1 MTIRRRLFIATVT
14 LGGGI
19 CCFQPI
25 MRNRME
31 SRISELFGGRVE
43 IGSSKVS
50 LIDATIALGD
60 ITIHSANSRQ
70 GSNESSLSSFTIKDA
85 ALKFNW
91 NSLLYRNL
99 KVENFVAS
107 HVHWKLANPSREVIP
122 KADESNLPKNTSQF
136 DENEAFDFSIDSIV
150 QPIKLRIV
158 EEAAKQNR
166 VHQTVSSR
174 IKSVSERLTE
184 ALPSD
189 GSLNVLRQRYVVED
203 ANKELAIIKQSIAE
217 ARIARYESDKVM
229 NSMRQSAQKKL
240 VKSLEDLPDLGSL
253 KANQSAL
260 QIAKS
265 AVAKEWNR
273 NRPIVQAAMQSLTAL
288 QQIPTTPQ
296 NSDEGENRSGLRNSS
311 SELLS
316 QLPVGF
322 TRIVAGKVNG
332 TIYLPNVS
340 LQPAEVTS
348 GFELQFKNLSSRD
361 FSDREKAA
369 ITISMKHS
377 TVQHESPWLIC
388 TAQQVGLPQSDT
400 TQIQVVLERTQSGQP
415 KTVTTIQHANQGWA
429 ASFSLPFQN
438 CFESSSDA
446 APSIEKVSLSEKTN
460 IVGKMIGTTPAN
472 GSEPNELLI
481 DIDEASLAA
490 VEAILSPKLRQ
501 DFEKK
506 RSQASIRS
514 TELLTSEMLEISKR
528 WDQLGDEHSRTH
540 VSWEASLTELSGQ
553 LESLETAFKR
563 TSRGSIGIAR

>member
-50 LIDATIALGD
+50 LIDATIALSD
-60 ITIHSANSRQ
+60 ITIHSANSHM
-70 GSNESSLSSFTIKDA
+70 GSNDRSLSSFNIKDA

-99 KVENFVAS
+99 KVEKFLAS
-107 HVHWKLANPSREVIP
+107 QVHWRLVDPSREVIP
-122 KADESNLPKNTSQF
+122 TADESNLAKTTSQF
-136 DENEAFDFSIDSIV
+136 DESEALDFRIDSIV
-150 QPIKLRIV
+150 QPIKQRIV

-166 VHQTVSSR
+166 VHQTISSR
-174 IKSVSERLTE
+174 IKSVSDRLTE
-184 ALPSD
+184 AMPSD

-203 ANKELAIIKQSIAE
+203 ANKELAIVKQSIAE

-229 NSMRQSAQKKL
+229 NSMRQSAQENL
-240 VKSLEDLPDLGSL
+240 VKSLEDLPDLGSV
-253 KANQSAL
+253 KASQSAL
-260 QIAKS
+260 QLAKN

-273 NRPIVQAAMQSLTAL
+273 NRPIVQAVMQSLTAL
-288 QQIPTTPQ
+288 QIPTTPQ
-296 NSDEGENRSGLRNSS
+296 NSDEPEIRAGSRNSR

-316 QLPVGF
+316 QLPVGL
-322 TRIVAGKVNG
+322 TRLVAGKVNG
-332 TIYLPNVS
+332 TIHLPDVS
-340 LQPAEVTS
+340 CNPTEVTS
-348 GFELQFKNLSSRD
+348 GFELQFKNLSSRVS
-361 FSDREKAA
+361 SDREKAA
-369 ITISMKHS
+369 ITISIKHS
-377 TVQHESPWLIC
+377 SIQHEVPWLIC
-388 TAQQVGLPQSDT
+388 TAQQVSLPQSDT
-400 TQIQVVLERTQSGQP
+400 TQIQVVLERAQRGQP

-429 ASFSLPFQN
+429 ASFSLPIQN
-438 CFESSSDA
+438 CFEFSKIASSSNEKVF
-446 APSIEKVSLSEKTN
+446 SIEKTM

-481 DIDEASLAA
+481 DIEESSLAA
-490 VEAILSPKLRQ
+490 VEAILSPKFRQ
-501 DFEKK
+501 DFEKQ

-514 TELLTSEMLEISKR
+514 TEHLTSEMLEISKR
-528 WDQLGDEHSRTH
+528 WDQLGDEHSRAH
-540 VSWEASLTELSGQ
+540 VSWETSLTELSGQ

-563 TSRGSIGIAR
+563 TSRGSIGMAR

>member
-50 LIDATIALGD
+50 LIDATIALSD
-60 ITIHSANSRQ
+60 ITIHSANSHM
-70 GSNESSLSSFTIKDA
+70 GSNDRSLSSFNIKDA

-99 KVENFVAS
+99 KVEKFLAS
-107 HVHWKLANPSREVIP
+107 QVHWRLVDPSREVIP
-122 KADESNLPKNTSQF
+122 TADESNLAKTTSQF
-136 DENEAFDFSIDSIV
+136 DENEALVFRIDSIV
-150 QPIKLRIV
+150 QPIKQRIV

-166 VHQTVSSR
+166 VHQTISSR
-174 IKSVSERLTE
+174 IKSVSDRLTE
-184 ALPSD
+184 AMPSD

-203 ANKELAIIKQSIAE
+203 ANKELAIVKQSIAE

-229 NSMRQSAQKKL
+229 NSMRQSAQENL
-240 VKSLEDLPDLGSL
+240 VKSLEDLPDLGSV
-253 KANQSAL
+253 KASQSAL
-260 QIAKS
+260 QLAKN

-273 NRPIVQAAMQSLTAL
+273 NRPIVQAVMQSLTAL
-288 QQIPTTPQ
+288 QIPTTPQ
-296 NSDEGENRSGLRNSS
+296 NSDEPEIRAGSRNSR

-316 QLPVGF
+316 QLPVGL
-322 TRIVAGKVNG
+322 TRLVAGKVNG
-332 TIYLPNVS
+332 TIHLPDVS
-340 LQPAEVTS
+340 CNPTEVTS
-348 GFELQFKNLSSRD
+348 GFELQFKNLSSRVS
-361 FSDREKAA
+361 SDREKAA
-369 ITISMKHS
+369 ITISIKHS
-377 TVQHESPWLIC
+377 SIQHEVPWLIC
-388 TAQQVGLPQSDT
+388 TAQQVSLPQSDT
-400 TQIQVVLERTQSGQP
+400 TQIQVVLERAQRGQP

-429 ASFSLPFQN
+429 ASFSLPIQN
-438 CFESSSDA
+438 CFEFSKIASSSNEKVF
-446 APSIEKVSLSEKTN
+446 SIEKTM

-481 DIDEASLAA
+481 DIEESSLAA
-490 VEAILSPKLRQ
+490 VEAILSPKFRQ
-501 DFEKK
+501 DFEKQ

-514 TELLTSEMLEISKR
+514 TEHLTSEMLEISKR
-528 WDQLGDEHSRTH
+528 WDQLGDEHSRAH
-540 VSWEASLTELSGQ
+540 VSWETSLTELSGQ

-563 TSRGSIGIAR
+563 TSRGSIGMAR

>member
-50 LIDATIALGD
+50 LIDATIALSD
-60 ITIHSANSRQ
+60 ITIHSTNSRK
-70 GSNESSLSSFTIKDA
+70 GSNDRSLSSFNIKDA

-99 KVENFVAS
+99 KVENFLAS
-107 HVHWKLANPSREVIP
+107 QVQWRLVDPSREVIP
-122 KADESNLPKNTSQF
+122 TADESNLPKTTSHF
-136 DENEAFDFSIDSIV
+136 DENEALVFCIDSIV
-150 QPIKLRIV
+150 QPIKQRII

-166 VHQTVSSR
+166 VHQTISSR

-184 ALPSD
+184 AMPSD

-203 ANKELAIIKQSIAE
+203 ANKEFAIVKQSIAE

-240 VKSLEDLPDLGSL
+240 VKSLEGLPDLGSV
-253 KANQSAL
+253 KASQSAL
-260 QIAKS
+260 QLAKN

-288 QQIPTTPQ
+288 QLPTTPQ
-296 NSDEGENRSGLRNSS
+296 NNDAEENRAAPRISH
-311 SELLS
+311 SELFS

-332 TIYLPNVS
+332 TIHLPDVS
-340 LQPAEVTS
+340 CNPTEVTS

-377 TVQHESPWLIC
+377 TIQHEVPWLIC
-388 TAQQVGLPQSDT
+388 TAQQVSLPQSDT

-429 ASFSLPFQN
+429 ASFSLPIQD
-438 CFESSSDA
+438 CFES
-446 APSIEKVSLSEKTN
+446 PSIASSSNEKVSSIGKST

-472 GSEPNELLI
+472 GSESNELLI
-481 DIDEASLAA
+481 DIDESSLAA
-490 VEAILSPKLRQ
+490 VEAILSPKFRQ
-501 DFEKK
+501 DFERK

-528 WDQLGDEHSRTH
+528 WDQLGDEHSRAH
-540 VSWEASLTELSGQ
+540 VSWEASLTELSDQ

-563 TSRGSIGIAR
+563 TSRGSIGMAR

>member
-50 LIDATIALGD
+50 LIDATIALSD
-60 ITIHSANSRQ
+60 ITIHSANSHM
-70 GSNESSLSSFTIKDA
+70 GSNDRSLSSFNIKDA

-99 KVENFVAS
+99 KVEKFLAS
-107 HVHWKLANPSREVIP
+107 QVHWRLVDPSREVIP
-122 KADESNLPKNTSQF
+122 TADESNLAKTTSQF
-136 DENEAFDFSIDSIV
+136 DENEALVFRIDSIV
-150 QPIKLRIV
+150 QPIKQRIV

-166 VHQTVSSR
+166 VHQTISSR
-174 IKSVSERLTE
+174 IKSVSDRLTE
-184 ALPSD
+184 AMPSD

-203 ANKELAIIKQSIAE
+203 ANKELAIVKQSIAE

-229 NSMRQSAQKKL
+229 NSMRQSAQENL
-240 VKSLEDLPDLGSL
+240 VKSLEDLPDLGSV
-253 KANQSAL
+253 KASQSAL
-260 QIAKS
+260 QLAKN

-273 NRPIVQAAMQSLTAL
+273 NRPIVQAVMQSLTAL
-288 QQIPTTPQ
+288 QIPTTPQ
-296 NSDEGENRSGLRNSS
+296 NSDEPEIRAGSRNSR

-316 QLPVGF
+316 QLPVGL
-322 TRIVAGKVNG
+322 TRLVAGKVNG
-332 TIYLPNVS
+332 TIHLPDVS
-340 LQPAEVTS
+340 CNPTEVTS
-348 GFELQFKNLSSRD
+348 GFELQFKNLSSRVS
-361 FSDREKAA
+361 SDREKAA
-369 ITISMKHS
+369 ITISIKHS
-377 TVQHESPWLIC
+377 SIQHEVPWLIC
-388 TAQQVGLPQSDT
+388 TAQQVSLPQSDT
-400 TQIQVVLERTQSGQP
+400 TQIQVVLERAQRGQP

-429 ASFSLPFQN
+429 ASFSLPIQN
-438 CFESSSDA
+438 CFEFSTIASSSNEKVF
-446 APSIEKVSLSEKTN
+446 SIEKTM

-481 DIDEASLAA
+481 DIEESSLAA
-490 VEAILSPKLRQ
+490 VEAILSPKFRQ
-501 DFEKK
+501 DFEKQ

-514 TELLTSEMLEISKR
+514 TEHLTSEMLEISKR
-528 WDQLGDEHSRTH
+528 WDQLGDEHSRAH
-540 VSWEASLTELSGQ
+540 VSWETSLTELSGQ

-563 TSRGSIGIAR
+563 TSRGSIGMAR

>member
-50 LIDATIALGD
+50 LIDATIALRD
-60 ITIHSANSRQ
+60 ITIHSANPRQ
-70 GSNESSLSSFTIKDA
+70 GSSERLTSSFKIKDA
-85 ALKFNW
+85 AFKFNW

-99 KVENFVAS
+99 KVENFIAS
-107 HVHWKLANPSREVIP
+107 QVHWRLVDPSREVIP
-122 KADESNLPKNTSQF
+122 TAAESNIPKTTTQF
-136 DENEAFDFSIDSIV
+136 DENEALDFSIDSIV
-150 QPIKLRIV
+150 QPIKQRIV

-184 ALPSD
+184 AMPSD

-217 ARIARYESDKVM
+217 AHIARYESDKVM

-240 VKSLEDLPDLGSL
+240 VKSLEDLPDLGSV
-253 KANQSAL
+253 KANQSAIQL
-260 QIAKS
+260 AKN

-288 QQIPTTPQ
+288 QLPATPQ
-296 NSDEGENRSGLRNSS
+296 NSDEEENRARPRNSR

-322 TRIVAGKVNG
+322 TRIAAGKVSG
-332 TIYLPNVS
+332 TIHLPDVAFN
-340 LQPAEVTS
+340 PTEVTS

-377 TVQHESPWLIC
+377 TTQHEVPWLIC
-388 TAQQVGLPQSDT
+388 SAQQVGLPQSDT
-400 TQIQVVLERTQSGQP
+400 TRIQVVLERTQSGRP
-415 KTVTTIQHANQGWA
+415 KTVTTIQHASQGWA
-429 ASFSLPFQN
+429 ASFSLPIQN
-438 CFESSSDA
+438 CIEFPANDA
-446 APSIEKVSLSEKTN
+446 LAIEKVSSSEKTN
-460 IVGKMIGTTPAN
+460 IVGKMIGTTPDN
-472 GSEPNELLI
+472 GNEPDELWI

-490 VEAILSPKLRQ
+490 VEAILSPKFRQ
-501 DFEKK
+501 DFQKK

-540 VSWEASLTELSGQ
+540 LSWEASLTELSGQ